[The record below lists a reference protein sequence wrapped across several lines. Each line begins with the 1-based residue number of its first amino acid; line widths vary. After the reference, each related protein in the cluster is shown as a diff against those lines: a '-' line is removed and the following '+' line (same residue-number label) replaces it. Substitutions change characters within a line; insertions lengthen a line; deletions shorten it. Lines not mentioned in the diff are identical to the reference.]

1 MRFKNLCLAFG
12 LGAMILFVG
21 CGSEDSKKAQSI
33 QDMPLKK
40 WEKESVLEKLGMA
53 GEHKRFYYLEGN
65 VGQEKAE
72 AYAWI
77 SYSQIKLR
85 IFPVLD
91 SQSPRNEAHSLEST
105 FAFSE
110 VELGVISGAFTLK
123 GEISQ
128 ADGARKSFELKQ
140 KIQNPLSEVVF
151 VKNIFETSQDVQDI
165 DEASKNEVSGSNGQ
179 ALTYSKKTTK
189 AFIPAHN
196 ALSSQARDHL
206 NYILAQGAQS
216 KQSLQETL
224 ALEAK
229 KGFVELTKDGG
240 GLVFNVEQDED
251 IDVAYVDDRLIMFKA
266 SNYIYEGGAHGA
278 QQLSVQAYWLQ
289 NGEKISNMI
298 EDLFTPTQD
307 KILALLSQKLGEK
320 YKNELF
326 EDSLPLKSLPE
337 TFFID
342 PLGVAFIWQ
351 PYELAP
357 HSSGFIGAELSF
369 QELKTFAN
377 PKSVYGYLFDKD
389 TF

>member
-1 MRFKNLCLAFG
+1 MKGKVMRFKNLCLAFS
-12 LGAMILFVG
+12 LGAMILFAG
-21 CGSEDSKKAQSI
+21 CSSEDSQKSQSV

-40 WEKESVLEKLGMA
+40 WEKENALENLGVA
-53 GEHKRFYYLEGN
+53 GEHKRFYYLEGS

-72 AYAWI
+72 AYAWV
-77 SYSQIKLR
+77 SHSQIKLR
-85 IFPVLD
+85 ILPILD
-91 SQSPRNEAHSLEST
+91 SQNAQNQAHSIEST

-128 ADGARKSFELKQ
+128 ADGTRKSFELKQ
-140 KIQNPLSEVVF
+140 KIQNPLSEVDF
-151 VKNIFETSQDVQDI
+151 VRHIFEVSQGEQII
-165 DEASKNEVSGSNGQ
+165 DEASKNEING
-179 ALTYSKKTTK
+179 ASKRVLTYSRKIT
-189 AFIPAHN
+189 AGFIPAHN

-240 GLVFNVEQDED
+240 GLVFNDEQDED
-251 IDVAYVDDRLIMFKA
+251 IDVAYVDDRLIIFKA

-298 EDLFTPTQD
+298 EDLFAPTQD
-307 KILALLSQKLGEK
+307 KILGLLSQKLGEK

-357 HSSGFIGAELSF
+357 HSSGGR
-369 QELKTFAN
+369 
-377 PKSVYGYLFDKD
+377 
-389 TF
+389 

>member
-1 MRFKNLCLAFG
+1 MRFKSLCLAFS
-12 LGAMILFVG
+12 LGAMIIFVG
-21 CGSEDSKKAQSI
+21 CGSENSQKAQSI

-40 WEKESVLEKLGMA
+40 WEKENALEKLEMA
-53 GEHKRFYYLEGN
+53 GEYKRFYYLEGN
-65 VGQEKAE
+65 IGQEKAN

-77 SYSQIKLR
+77 NHSQIKLR
-85 IFPVLD
+85 IFPILD
-91 SQSPRNEAHSLEST
+91 SQNSQNESHSLEST
-105 FAFSE
+105 FTFSE
-110 VELGVISGAFTLK
+110 VELGVISGVFTLK

-128 ADGARKSFELKQ
+128 VNGVRKPFELRQ
-140 KIQNPLSEVVF
+140 KMQNPLSEVDF

-165 DEASKNEVSGSNGQ
+165 DNKQVLS
-179 ALTYSKKTTK
+179 YSKRITK

-196 ALSSQARDHL
+196 ALSSQAKDHL
-206 NYILAQGAQS
+206 NYALAQGAQS

-251 IDVAYVDDRLIMFKA
+251 IDIAYVDDRLIMFKI
-266 SNYIYEGGAHGA
+266 SNYVYEGGAHGT
-278 QQLSVQAYWLQ
+278 QELSVQAYWLQ

-298 EDLFTPTQD
+298 EDLFAPTQD
-307 KILALLSQKLGEK
+307 KMLALLSQKLKEK

-326 EDSLPLKSLPE
+326 EDSLPIKSLPE

-351 PYELAP
+351 PYDLAP

-369 QELKTFAN
+369 QELKAFVN
-377 PKSVYGYLFDKD
+377 PKSTYRYLFD
-389 TF
+389 